1 LRTRTRWRVGA
12 AEAPAVL
19 LRSSEPD
26 ALSVTGADDDGDAI
40 DGDDIDAAVSA
51 GAAVVPPVVPP
62 IVPPVEPPTDPPTE
76 PAGVD
81 TEPLAPSESGEVV
94 VEPPAVPAL
103 PRSVV
108 VSRASGSLVVVV
120 AGLVVGLCV
129 GDVEVDGLPG
139 VFELFGAIPPVP
151 VPVWLTPSGV
161 GCEGDVVGEVFGDVV
176 GDVGDVVG
184 DVVCAEAAAAPNV
197 SARAA
202 PRVRERLR
210 MVELSCGGGSL
221 VLAARSTGVTMRAEG
236 KGCTRTACAGQ
247 RGNSRYEGRR

>member
-1 LRTRTRWRVGA
+1 
-12 AEAPAVL
+12 
-19 LRSSEPD
+19 
-26 ALSVTGADDDGDAI
+26 
-40 DGDDIDAAVSA
+40 
-51 GAAVVPPVVPP
+51 
-62 IVPPVEPPTDPPTE
+62 
-76 PAGVD
+76 
-81 TEPLAPSESGEVV
+81 
-94 VEPPAVPAL
+94 
-103 PRSVV
+103 
-108 VSRASGSLVVVV
+108 
-120 AGLVVGLCV
+120 V

-139 VFELFGAIPPVP
+139 VFELFGAMPPVP

-236 KGCTRTACAGQ
+236 KVFTRTACAGK
-247 RGNSRYEGRR
+247 RGNSRYEGRRSAWNVRQVTLSTRFYLRRPPQSARGPSGGPRSPRRPRALAGTGGHWRARL